1 MDNFFSILPFLVP
14 LLVLY
19 TLYKQY
25 KDKKAG
31 IVQEKR
37 KVSKLNK
44 YGWFR
49 YIKLVFGTRVMYRQ
63 STAIWFVPLGFSFV
77 FGMGT
82 FYINLTHLVYPP
94 IPLEKMITE
103 KGIIKSIVK
112 RRKMDDLLILTT
124 EDGKDKEFAFI
135 SWTGEEKTL
144 LNQSVRVWYSK
155 GMSSAY
161 TVDNI
166 IYELTRNGKTIRK
179 YPYDYEHRLGTQKSA
194 WVFTKYCLYTT
205 LFSLLMIWIGN
216 RKELPV
222 HRLGR
227 IKVNKRR
234 KELDN
239 VK

>member
-77 FGMGT
+77 FGT
-82 FYINLTHLVYPP
+82 VTLYINLTHLIYPTL
-94 IPLEKMITE
+94 PLEEMTRE
-103 KGIIKSIVK
+103 N
-112 RRKMDDLLILTT
+112 
-124 EDGKDKEFAFI
+124 GKDKQFAFD
-135 SWTGEEKTL
+135 SFAGEVDILPK
-144 LNQSVRVWYSK
+144 LNQSVKVWYAKS
-155 GMSSAY
+155 MSSAY

-166 IYELTRNGKTIRK
+166 IYEITKDGKTIRE
-179 YPYDYEHRLGTQKSA
+179 YPYDYEQRLEMDKS
-194 WVFTKYCLYTT
+194 WWNFTKYCLYIS